1 VQNCHPPAS
10 VHIVNKILSDFKNH
24 KRDHADFWIQSRG
37 MFIHIRYYA
46 VYDDQNQY
54 LGTLEVTQNI
64 QPLRELTGE
73 KRIDDFQ

>member
-1 VQNCHPPAS
+1 MIGRSVQNCHPPAS
-10 VHIVNKILSDFKNH
+10 VHIVNKILS
-24 KRDHADFWIQSRG
+24 RG
-37 MFIHIRYYA
+37 MFIHIRYFA

-73 KRIDDFQ
+73 KRIADFQSE